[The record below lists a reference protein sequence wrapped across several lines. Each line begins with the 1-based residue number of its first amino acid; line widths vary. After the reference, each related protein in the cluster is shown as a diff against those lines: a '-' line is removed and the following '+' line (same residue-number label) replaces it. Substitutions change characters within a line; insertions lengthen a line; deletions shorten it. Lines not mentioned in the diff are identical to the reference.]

1 MFLEI
6 FVLNTLTIMTIP
18 SLKPVQT
25 FFEQV
30 YQPVLITNEQDKII
44 YANPA
49 SLQLFNCTSSDL
61 FQKLLSDITS
71 ITYNGDVEKTVVVR
85 KLNGENAI
93 ANMLLTS
100 INYEGELH
108 RLILLSPVETVALSI
123 EEKMKMLIKTIH
135 KDIAQRELEMDK
147 LSNEIEART
156 KVLNAA
162 AIVSETDQFGTI
174 TFVNENFCRVAKY
187 TKEELIGKPHNI
199 VRHPDMPKSVFK
211 EMWETI
217 KSGKIFQGIVKNK
230 AKDGTPYWVIATIA
244 PILDNDGKPY
254 RYIGVRVDIT
264 ELIRRGAKIE
274 M

>member
-1 MFLEI
+1 
-6 FVLNTLTIMTIP
+6 MTIP
-18 SLKPVQT
+18 SLKPVQN

-30 YQPVLITNEQDKII
+30 YQPVLIANEQNKLI

-61 FQKLLSDITS
+61 FQKPFSEAVS
-71 ITYNGDVEKTVVVR
+71 IAYDGDTEKRVVIR
-85 KLNGENAI
+85 KLNGETSI
-93 ANMLLTS
+93 ANMLLTKV
-100 INYEGELH
+100 NYEGIPH
-108 RLILLSPVETVALSI
+108 SLILLSPVETVALSI
-123 EEKMKMLIKTIH
+123 EEKMNMLIKTIH
-135 KDIAQRELEMDK
+135 RDIAQRELEMDK

-174 TFVNENFCRVAKY
+174 TFVNDNFCRVAKY

-211 EMWETI
+211 EMWDTI

-230 AKDGTPYWVIATIA
+230 AKDGTPYWVIATVA
-244 PILDNDGKPY
+244 PVIDTNGKPY
-254 RYIGVRVDIT
+254 KYIGVRIDIT
-264 ELIRRGAKIE
+264 ELIKRGAKIE